1 MSLSLLE
8 RVQLKLERPIIFR
21 GHTTM
26 QVFQLLYL
34 INCLVLCD
42 ILVCITHVLNCMFIS
57 TECVCINWATL
68 RFCLDQ
74 HSTLTL
80 KHKIPI

>member
-42 ILVCITHVLNCMFIS
+42 ILAVVQ
-57 TECVCINWATL
+57 L
-68 RFCLDQ
+68 REAVEAAA
-74 HSTLTL
+74 SGR
-80 KHKIPI
+80 